1 MNEAE
6 LIRRCQTGD
15 SGAFCVLIEQYR
27 KVLFGTAFLMTRDH
41 GLAEDMVQ
49 EALFRIW
56 RGLPSFRPG
65 GSFKAWLVRIL
76 VNEVKQLYR
85 KRRVQTAPLG
95 EATALS
101 GDPDG
106 PAEAM
111 LREEERHQLRQG
123 LERLQEEHRE
133 VLILRYYADLT
144 VPEIA
149 KALGCREGTIKSRLH
164 RALNR
169 LGDALTAGEWQSR
182 LGQEG

>member
-1 MNEAE
+1 LNEAE

-15 SGAFCVLIEQYR
+15 SEAFCVLIEQYR

-101 GDPDG
+101 GNPDE
-106 PAEAM
+106 PVEAM

-149 KALGCREGTIKSRLH
+149 KALGCREGTVKSRLH

-169 LGDALTAGEWQSR
+169 LGDVLTAGEWQSR